1 MAIYQSTAFYA
12 CANFGWS
19 ETYGQS
25 QANPDDAVINLTS
38 FITLRLATMVND
50 CSLVG
55 ARVSDTAIKGDSYP
69 TGLTFPTVGTFAVT
83 PTDETSARENVVRVM
98 FNAGPALRANRFFHG
113 IPASQY
119 TKTFYAP
126 TTPWGTAFNA
136 FLAALEAHSGTL
148 TKIKGAVTPPFYTF
162 NGYIGYDIEGGDFK
176 KVGRPFGQPRGR
188 RQIA

>member
-1 MAIYQSTAFYA
+1 MPIYQSTLFFQ

-25 QANPDDAVINLTS
+25 VANPSDAVINLTS
-38 FITLRLATMVND
+38 FSTLRLATMVSD
-50 CSLVG
+50 CSLIG

-69 TGLTFPTVGTFAVT
+69 TGLTFPTVGTFAVA
-83 PTDETSARENVVRVM
+83 PADETSARENVVRVL
-98 FNAGPALRANRFFHG
+98 FNSAPAIRANRYFHG

-126 TTPWGTAFNA
+126 TTPWETAIVA
-136 FLAALEAHSGTL
+136 FLSAIETHSGTL
-148 TKIKGAVTPPFYTF
+148 TKIPGAVTPPFYNFTAYT
-162 NGYIGYDIEGGDFK
+162 GYSTEGGDFK
-176 KVGRPFGQPRGR
+176 KVGRPFGQPLGR